1 MKMKRYGLIGH
12 PLKHSQSRFYF
23 NEKFEHEGL
32 DCRYQHFDLKS
43 IEEIHEVMET
53 YSDLCGFNVTIPY
66 KEAIIPLLDEI
77 DPTANEVGAVN
88 VVTIQNG
95 RLKGYN
101 TDVYGFSQL
110 LERAL
115 KGKEVEHALVLGTG
129 GASKAVCYVL
139 KQKNIPFST
148 VSRSP
153 EKGDYTY
160 ETLTDEIL
168 RQNHLIINTT
178 PLGMAPKFDDFPD
191 LHYQALSNKH
201 ILIDLIYNPKET
213 AFMELGR
220 TWGAKVYNGW
230 QMFEEQAKKTW
241 EIFQLGREIRLRNNL
256 NIWKMYTLSTLVPR
270 VCRWPSPKAAW
281 SSFPLAYPATWLTL
295 RSTSARKTSLKA
307 RL

>member
-1 MKMKRYGLIGH
+1 MKRYGLIGH

-53 YSDLCGFNVTIPY
+53 YPDLCGFNVTIPY

-77 DPTANEVGAVN
+77 DPTAKEIGAVN

-129 GASKAVCYVL
+129 GASKAVRYVL
-139 KQKNIPFST
+139 KQKNIPFSA

-241 EIFQLGREIRLRNNL
+241 ELFNSQ
-256 NIWKMYTLSTLVPR
+256 
-270 VCRWPSPKAAW
+270 
-281 SSFPLAYPATWLTL
+281 
-295 RSTSARKTSLKA
+295 
-307 RL
+307 

>member
-1 MKMKRYGLIGH
+1 M
-12 PLKHSQSRFYF
+12 KHSQSRFYF

-53 YSDLCGFNVTIPY
+53 YPDLCGFNVTIPY

-129 GASKAVCYVL
+129 GASKAVRYVL

-153 EKGDYTY
+153 EKGDFTY

-168 RQNHLIINTT
+168 HQNHLIINTT

-241 EIFQLGREIRLRNNL
+241 EIFQL
-256 NIWKMYTLSTLVPR
+256 
-270 VCRWPSPKAAW
+270 
-281 SSFPLAYPATWLTL
+281 
-295 RSTSARKTSLKA
+295 
-307 RL
+307 